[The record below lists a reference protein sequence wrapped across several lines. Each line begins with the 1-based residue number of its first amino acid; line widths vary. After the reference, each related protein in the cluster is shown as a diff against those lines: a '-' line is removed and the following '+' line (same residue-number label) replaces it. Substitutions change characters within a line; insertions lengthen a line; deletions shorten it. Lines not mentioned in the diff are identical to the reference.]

1 MQGMP
6 NFKIPAF
13 AEAALRR
20 QANAKGMTNA
30 RMSNDLTLEIWTS
43 LNFRI

>member
-1 MQGMP
+1 MS

-13 AEAALRR
+13 AEAASRR

-30 RMSNDLTLEIWTS
+30 ELSTDLTLGI
-43 LNFRI
+43 